1 MFSSREARW
10 RPTSLRLTVWYAG
23 VFFLSSVLLFGLAYY
38 LLSSTVRFQD
48 RRVMTGKIAD
58 YANVAQSQG
67 LPALLEVIRLEAEH
81 EVSTDF
87 FLRLQDAEGRILAQ
101 AVPLW
106 WQDVPAAL
114 PASLPEREELR
125 WSVWQR
131 TGGEE
136 VAEVGARRILG
147 GNVLLVGC
155 DIRGRVEL
163 LDNFRSIFL
172 AVTLLTGLAS
182 VAGGTLMARRT
193 LRPISDLLL
202 TVQAID
208 QGSLS
213 ARVPRRGGGDELD
226 ALVQLFNAML
236 DRIETLVR
244 AMREALDN
252 AAHDLRT
259 PITRMRMGIE
269 SALQGVEA
277 AAPRALLA
285 DCAED
290 CERVTTMLDMLMDIS
305 EVETGVMQLRFQDTD
320 LADLLVEAAEIYGY
334 IAEDKGV
341 ILTADLPAGV
351 PATVD
356 RERIRQALAN
366 LLDNAVKYTP
376 AGGRVEVSLEQAGDW
391 ARILVRDTGPGIP
404 AEDLPRIF
412 ERLYRGDK
420 SRSVRG
426 LGLGL
431 SLVRAVVMAHGGRV
445 RVESTPGQGALFTVD
460 LPAGPRPA

>member
-10 RPTSLRLTVWYAG
+10 RPTSLRLTAWYAA
-23 VFFLSSVLLFGLAYY
+23 VFFLSSVLLFGLVYY
-38 LLSSTVRFQD
+38 LLSSTVRAQD
-48 RRVMTGKIAD
+48 RRIMTGKIAD

-67 LPALLEVIRLEAEH
+67 LGVLLDVIRIEAEH

-87 FLRLQDAEGRILAQ
+87 FLRLQDAQGRILAQ

-106 WQDVPAAL
+106 WQDAPGAL
-114 PASLPEREELR
+114 PDSLPEGEELR

-131 TGGEE
+131 APGED
-136 VAEVGARRILG
+136 VAEVGAHRISG

-155 DIRGRVEL
+155 DIRDRAEL
-163 LDNFRSIFL
+163 LGNFRTIFL
-172 AVTLLTGLAS
+172 AVILLTGLAS

-193 LRPISDLLL
+193 LQPISDLLQ
-202 TVQAID
+202 TVQIISHD
-208 QGSLS
+208 SLS
-213 ARVPRRGGGDELD
+213 ARVPRRGGGDELG
-226 ALVQLFNAML
+226 ALVELFNAML
-236 DRIETLVR
+236 DRIETLVK

-269 SALQGVEA
+269 SALQMVEDPG
-277 AAPRALLA
+277 PRAMLQ

-290 CERVTTMLDMLMDIS
+290 CERMAAMLDMLMDIS
-305 EVETGVMQLRFQDTD
+305 EVETGVMQLRFERTD
-320 LADLLVEAAEIYGY
+320 LADLVAEAAEMYSY

-341 ILTADLPAGV
+341 LLELNLPAGV
-351 PATVD
+351 PALVD
-356 RERIRQALAN
+356 RERVRQALAN

-376 AGGRVEVSLEQAGDW
+376 PGGRVKVGLDQGGDW
-391 ARILVRDTGPGIP
+391 ARISVRDTGPGIP

-431 SLVRAVVMAHGGRV
+431 SLVRAVVVAHGGQV
-445 RVESTPGQGALFTVD
+445 RVESAPGQGALFMVE
-460 LPAGPRPA
+460 LPAGSVS

>member
-10 RPTSLRLTVWYAG
+10 RPTSLRLTAWYAAA
-23 VFFLSSVLLFGLAYY
+23 FFLSSVLLFGLVYY
-38 LLSSTVRFQD
+38 LLSSTVRSQD
-48 RRVMTGKIAD
+48 HRIMTGKIAD

-67 LPALLEVIRLEAEH
+67 VVTLLEVIRIEAEH

-87 FLRLQDAEGRILAQ
+87 FLRLQDANGRILAQ

-106 WQDVPAAL
+106 WPDVPSAL
-114 PASLPEREELR
+114 PASLPESEELR
-125 WSVWQR
+125 WSTWQR
-131 TGGEE
+131 GSGET
-136 VAEVGARRILG
+136 VAELGARRIAG

-155 DIRGRVEL
+155 DIRDRAEL
-163 LDNFRSIFL
+163 LGNFRSIFM
-172 AVTLLTGLAS
+172 AVTLLTGLVA

-193 LRPISDLLL
+193 LQPISDLLQ
-202 TVQAID
+202 TVQVITHD
-208 QGSLS
+208 SLS
-213 ARVPRRGGGDELD
+213 ARVPRRGGGDELG

-269 SALQGVEA
+269 SALQVVDDP
-277 AAPRALLA
+277 APRALLV

-290 CERVTTMLDMLMDIS
+290 CERMATMLEMLMDIS
-305 EVETGVMQLRFQDTD
+305 EVETGVMQLRFKQTD
-320 LADLLVEAAEIYGY
+320 LADLVAEAVEIYSY

-341 ILTADLPAGV
+341 NLAADLPAGV
-351 PATVD
+351 PAVVD

-376 AGGRVEVSLEQAGDW
+376 EGGLVEVSLEQRQDW
-391 ARILVRDTGPGIP
+391 ARISVRDTGPGIP

-431 SLVRAVVMAHGGRV
+431 SLVRAVVVAHGGLV
-445 RVESTPGQGALFTVD
+445 RVESVPGKGALFVVE
-460 LPAGPRPA
+460 LPAERRNS